1 MSTEK
6 PACFY
11 PPASLLKKI
20 AHRRQGITRSVVRDS
35 SCAKEKGRQWRPLK
49 LIPRRKSGN
58 YRHRHDRG
66 FLCAVIHHN
75 EKQPVSQHERP
86 AMRFNS
92 SSCLSVVSPRFGNH
106 RRGNPAVD
114 LVAGVRHIPGGVWFL
129 RPLPTSD
136 HRLHLSLDDKNS
148 RAP

>member
-1 MSTEK
+1 MG
-6 PACFY
+6 F
-11 PPASLLKKI
+11 
-20 AHRRQGITRSVVRDS
+20 VVR
-35 SCAKEKGRQWRPLK
+35 KNGKGRQWRPLK

-92 SSCLSVVSPRFGNH
+92 SSCLSVVQKQKAPTVRSGLFASH
-106 RRGNPAVD
+106 S
-114 LVAGVRHIPGGVWFL
+114 VAQYALLPEHDMNMPGY
-129 RPLPTSD
+129 LPFVFSI
-136 HRLHLSLDDKNS
+136 
-148 RAP
+148 